1 MPVITLIVTG
11 QPVSLDAWDPAM
23 PLLHALRGPLDLQG
37 AKPGC
42 GLAQCGACTVL
53 LDDEPVRACVVPVS
67 SASGRRVT
75 TIEAGGTPE
84 APDRLQAAFIA
95 EGAAQCGY
103 CTPGMIMSARA
114 LLARTPH
121 PTAEQIKDAL
131 SGNLCRCGAYT
142 RVLRAVLRAS
152 GG

>member
-1 MPVITLIVTG
+1 MPIITLTING

-23 PLLHALRGPLDLQG
+23 PLLHALRGPLDFQG